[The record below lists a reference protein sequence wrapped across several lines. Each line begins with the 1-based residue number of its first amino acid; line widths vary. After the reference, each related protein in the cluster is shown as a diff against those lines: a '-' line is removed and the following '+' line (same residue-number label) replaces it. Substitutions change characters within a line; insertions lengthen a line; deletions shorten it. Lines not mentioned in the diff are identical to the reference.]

1 MVVGTTIFKMDGNE
15 YYSPQFGQGGQ
26 AATFAVDVMNLVGSP
41 TVTITIQTRTSE
53 ETSWTDVGS
62 FSAIT
67 STGAKSVDLS
77 GINEIVRIKYSFG
90 AGDDA
95 TDGMHFLMQAPSW
108 RPY

>member
-53 ETSWTDVGS
+53 ETS
-62 FSAIT
+62 
-67 STGAKSVDLS
+67 
-77 GINEIVRIKYSFG
+77 
-90 AGDDA
+90 
-95 TDGMHFLMQAPSW
+95 
-108 RPY
+108 